1 MGKRKCVFN
10 VNLQQE
16 YKFLKLCNHSNNE
29 RVYCTLCIGEFSVA
43 HKGKGDI
50 EDHMKT
56 AKHRSAINV
65 TASAN
70 IRDFLMP
77 KMGITI
83 TVIWSVLLK
92 KLHFHTTLLDTNSVS
107 KLLIAHLN

>member
-1 MGKRKCVFN
+1 M
-10 VNLQQE
+10 
-16 YKFLKLCNHSNNE
+16 YW
-29 RVYCTLCIGEFSVA
+29 EFSVA
-43 HKGKGDI
+43 HKGKGVI
-50 EDHMKT
+50 EDHVKT

-70 IRDFLMP
+70 I

-83 TVIWSVLLK
+83 TVIWGVLLK

-107 KLLIAHLN
+107 KHRTAHLN